1 MAQHNL
7 GLDLN
12 AFMLI
17 YLQEVTPSHPPL
29 LETAVDSRVRQR
41 GLVDEVAVSPLRD
54 PESGSCSSG
63 EGPAGLEAVHLVP
76 SIQGCGQGGHQ
87 K

>member
-1 MAQHNL
+1 M
-7 GLDLN
+7 
-12 AFMLI
+12 
-17 YLQEVTPSHPPL
+17 
-29 LETAVDSRVRQR
+29 
-41 GLVDEVAVSPLRD
+41 DEVAVSPLRD